1 MRELS
6 PGAAPVKLQTIVNGT
21 PTPIGAKVNDVTV
34 PTAHPLDNQRSSS
47 AQSSKAFILQR
58 GYASKKPFGGIT
70 TVSASRWAP
79 GPVTDFCSPLCS
91 WCDGELLIHG
101 SSTLRC
107 RTRQTMQLSSTVRI
121 YKLLF

>member
-1 MRELS
+1 
-6 PGAAPVKLQTIVNGT
+6 VKLQTIVNGT

-58 GYASKKPFGGIT
+58 ARLVHAKAVGGIT

-79 GPVTDFCSPLCS
+79 GPVTVFA
-91 WCDGELLIHG
+91 
-101 SSTLRC
+101 
-107 RTRQTMQLSSTVRI
+107 
-121 YKLLF
+121 LLFALGAMVS